1 MGRSGRAGEEQM
13 NRMSAKEYNQIIAPS
28 ETKEQITLAALLNQ
42 INYND
47 RKLRWA
53 HIPNQGK
60 RSGKTAKILEM
71 MGLKKGLLDIL
82 IFDSPPAYPLM
93 KGAALELKKLKGGKA
108 SPEQMEWLDYFN
120 SNSWVAGVAEGLNE
134 ALKLLKD
141 WGYI

>member
-1 MGRSGRAGEEQM
+1 MKQS
-13 NRMSAKEYNQIIAPS
+13 RMTAKQYNQVIAPS
-28 ETKEQITLAALLNQ
+28 ETKEQITLASLLNQ
-42 INYND
+42 IKYNG
-47 RKLRWA
+47 RKLQWA

-71 MGLKKGLLDIL
+71 MGLKKGLFDIL

-93 KGAALELKKLKGGKA
+93 KGAALELKKIKGGKV

-134 ALKLLKD
+134 ALALLKD
-141 WGYI
+141 WGYVK

>member
-1 MGRSGRAGEEQM
+1 M
-13 NRMSAKEYNQIIAPS
+13 RMTAKEYNQTIAPS

-47 RKLRWA
+47 RKLQWA
-53 HIPNQGK
+53 HVANEGK
-60 RSGKTAKILEM
+60 RSGKTAKILQM

-93 KGAALELKKLKGGKA
+93 KGAALELKKLKGGKV
-108 SPEQMEWLDYFN
+108 SPEQIEWLDYFN

-134 ALKLLKD
+134 AIKLLQE